1 MSIVEWSQD
10 SINFLEKLNN
20 EDSERI
26 VRKIDVIKENPLR
39 FIKGLIN
46 KDFGKIRIGDYRI
59 FVDFII
65 REDRLVIRTIKHRK
79 NAYKNE

>member
-1 MSIVEWSQD
+1 MSSVEWSRNSLD
-10 SINFLEKLNN
+10 FLDKLDK

-26 VRKIDVIKENPLR
+26 VKKIDEIKDNPLR

-46 KDFGKIRIGDYRI
+46 KDFGKIRIGNYRL

-65 REDRLVIRTIKHRK
+65 KEERLIIRSIKHRK
-79 NAYKNE
+79 NAYKND

>member
-1 MSIVEWSQD
+1 MSIIKWSTSSLD
-10 SINFLEKLNN
+10 FLDKLEKK
-20 EDSERI
+20 DSERI
-26 VRKIDVIKENPLR
+26 VRKINDIKDTPMR

-65 REDRLVIRTIKHRK
+65 KENKLIIRSIKHRK
-79 NAYKNE
+79 NAYKN